1 MQKIVLATTNQGKVL
16 EFKDLFKGSGLK
28 IIPQME
34 YDLASIE
41 ETGLTFIENA
51 LLKAR
56 YAAQMTGLPAIAD
69 DSGLTVDAL
78 NGAPGIYSARYAGL
92 NASDSENIKK
102 LLHEMKEVPNA
113 ERGAQFHCVLVYL
126 KHPADASPGIFHGK
140 WSGMIASSCQ
150 ESKKAEGFGYDPVF
164 YLPELKRTAAEL
176 SIEEKSAMSHRGEAL
191 RQFLDVMRNV

>member
-56 YAAQMTGLPAIAD
+56 YAAQMTGLPAIAGIWIKD
-69 DSGLTVDAL
+69 YSL

-126 KHPADASPGIFHGK
+126 KHPSDASPGIFHGK
-140 WSGMIASSCQ
+140 WSGMIASSYQ

-176 SIEEKSAMSHRGEAL
+176 SIEEKSAMSHRGQAL
-191 RQFLDVMRNV
+191 RQFLDLMRNV

>member
-56 YAAQMTGLPAIAD
+56 YA
-69 DSGLTVDAL
+69 
-78 NGAPGIYSARYAGL
+78 GL

-126 KHPADASPGIFHGK
+126 KHPSDASPGIFHGK
-140 WSGMIASSCQ
+140 WSGMIASSYQ

-176 SIEEKSAMSHRGEAL
+176 SIEEKSAMSHRGQAL
-191 RQFLDVMRNV
+191 RQFLDLMRNV